1 VSQGN
6 PELARQG
13 YEVLNRGE
21 IDRFLTE
28 FVHPDYEF
36 HTGVRVP
43 SIPSVVRGRDG
54 LRAWIQQWY
63 EEPWEGQL
71 HTDVERIEELDN
83 GRVLALLTRRTWGSL
98 GPLLLAQPGGQGL
111 LPGGEAVDPKAEPL
125 AEREDVGVLG
135 VDRDAAPAA
144 LGAQRWA
151 AQRSAHE
158 ASEAPASA
166 SPSIGP
172 GATGGRAAS
181 QAKLR
186 ELQRASDGA
195 AARLRRAEA
204 GAPPPRPPA

>member
-54 LRAWIQQWY
+54 LRASIRQWY

-71 HTDVERIEELDN
+71 HMDVERIEELDN
-83 GRVLALLTRRTWGSL
+83 GRVLALLRGE
-98 GPLLLAQPGGQGL
+98 PG
-111 LPGGEAVDPKAEPL
+111 
-125 AEREDVGVLG
+125 
-135 VDRDAAPAA
+135 DR
-144 LGAQRWA
+144 
-151 AQRSAHE
+151 
-158 ASEAPASA
+158 
-166 SPSIGP
+166 
-172 GATGGRAAS
+172 
-181 QAKLR
+181 
-186 ELQRASDGA
+186 
-195 AARLRRAEA
+195 
-204 GAPPPRPPA
+204 